1 MDDAIQFKY
10 SEIKIPTQDGIEI
23 KGWLH
28 EKDLVNKKT
37 ILFFHGNAGE
47 LSNRN
52 YKLNEFSKM
61 DINFLIIAW
70 RGFSGNEG
78 KPTEKGL
85 YQDANSAIDWLKS
98 KGVKE
103 EKLILYGESLGTG
116 IATEVAQNK
125 KLAGVILESPY
136 TSMTELAGR
145 YYPLLPVRLLLKDRY
160 ESIKKIKN
168 IHSPILIMHGGLDLI
183 VPFQMGAKLYE
194 TANEPKFKYFI
205 TNDDHMMRYDR
216 MLLNEL
222 EKFINLSVN

>member
-1 MDDAIQFKY
+1 MDDTIQFKY

-183 VPFQMGAKLYE
+183 VPFQMGVKLYE
-194 TANEPKFKYFI
+194 AANEPKFKYFI
-205 TNDDHMMRYDR
+205 TNDDHMMRYDH
-216 MLLNEL
+216 MLLIEL
-222 EKFINLSVN
+222 EKFINFSVN